1 MLSACQIYWEAFQ
14 AAIFNSALKKKKK
27 NHNFLNHKVFHKVF

>member
-14 AAIFNSALKKKKK
+14 AAIFNNALKKKK